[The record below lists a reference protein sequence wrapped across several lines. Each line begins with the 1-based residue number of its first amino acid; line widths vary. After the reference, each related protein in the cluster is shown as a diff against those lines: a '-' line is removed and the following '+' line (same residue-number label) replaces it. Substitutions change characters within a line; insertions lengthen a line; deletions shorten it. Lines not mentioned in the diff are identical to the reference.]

1 MAFISSGSKTLM
13 KITPVLKRSTAAI
26 SNTSINYSPR
36 DAKPIKKELALLM
49 PEELEQRKKL
59 AGYITVDEKTDIS
72 PVTGVPEE
80 HVKERCVRI
89 YMPSKNAM
97 QSGTNNLG
105 HWEIDFDNR
114 ERWENPLMGWCST
127 GDPLSNMKV
136 QFGSPQEAIEY
147 CEKNGWQWYVQESKL
162 DKPVKPK
169 SYGINFSWNKRTRTS
184 TK

>member
-1 MAFISSGSKTLM
+1 MSLIMNKSRAIMRIAPTLKWSTSGISSTS
-13 KITPVLKRSTAAI
+13 VNNSLK
-26 SNTSINYSPR
+26 
-36 DAKPIKKELALLM
+36 DAKQLRTDLVLLM
-49 PEELEQRKKL
+49 PEEIEHRKKL
-59 AGYITVDEKTDIS
+59 EGYITVEDSVDLS

-80 HVKERCVRI
+80 HTKNRLVRI
-89 YMPSKNAM
+89 YMPPKNAM

-105 HWEIDFDNR
+105 HWEIDFEAR

-136 QFGSPQEAIEY
+136 EFQSKEDAIQF
-147 CEKNGWQWYVQESKL
+147 CEKNSWRWYIQESKL